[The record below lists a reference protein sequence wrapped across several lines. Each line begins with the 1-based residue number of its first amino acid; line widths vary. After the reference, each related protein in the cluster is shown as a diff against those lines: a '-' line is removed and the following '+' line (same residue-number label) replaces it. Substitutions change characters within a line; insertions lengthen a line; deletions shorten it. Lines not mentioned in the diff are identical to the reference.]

1 MTQRNTAGAG
11 SSRRRGRL
19 VILLLLC
26 VAVVLAVWGIVER
39 AVHYGTLQDQADDLA
54 RARVTLISPQ
64 PGPATR
70 HLDLPANL
78 AAWYQAP
85 IYAQVSG
92 YVKMWYKDYGAHVKA
107 GDLLAE
113 ISTPSLDA
121 QYEAAKANYN
131 VVLARYKLAV
141 ITAKRWADLRDTQA
155 VSRQEVDVQA
165 ANAAAQKAQVD
176 QAQHEVERYEALEN
190 FKRIVAPFDGIV
202 TSRLVNVGD
211 YVNAGGGDLNSR
223 GNASELFTVADT
235 HRMRVFV
242 SVPQDY
248 AAVISDKLDAE
259 LTLPQFPHRV
269 YKASFLATAQAFNAA
284 TRTVTTELELGNEDG
299 SLWPDSY
306 ATAHFKAPGDPGVLI
321 VPVNSLI
328 FRAQGTQLATVIND
342 HIHLIDVKTGINY
355 GMTIQILGGIAASDK
370 IVANPTADMLEGDAV
385 KVVPSTRGY
394 NDVTAA
400 PRKNVAPK
408 PHVEHA
414 IPEGD
419 DGAEET
425 GARR

>member
-1 MTQRNTAGAG
+1 MTQHQKPGAEPN
-11 SSRRRGRL
+11 RKRGRF
-19 VILLLLC
+19 VILI
-26 VAVVLAVWGIVER
+26 VLAIALVVAAWGIIER
-39 AVHYGTLQDQADDLA
+39 RLHYSSLEKEADDNA
-54 RARVTLISPQ
+54 RARVSLIHPQ
-64 PGPATR
+64 PGPAER

-92 YVKMWYKDYGAHVKA
+92 YVKMWYKDYGAHVKS

-131 VVLARYKLAV
+131 VVLARYRLAV

-176 QAQHEVERYEALEN
+176 QAQHEVERFEALEN

-223 GNASELFTVADT
+223 GSASELFTVADT

-248 AAVISDKLDAE
+248 AAVISDKLAAT
-259 LTLPQFPHRV
+259 LTLPQFPGRV
-269 YKASFLATAQAFNAA
+269 YKASFLATAQAFSPA

-306 ATAHFKAPGDPGVLI
+306 ATAHFTAPGEPGVLI
-321 VPVNSLI
+321 VPVNALL
-328 FRAQGTQLATVIND
+328 FRAQGTQLATVIDNRV
-342 HIHLIDVKTGINY
+342 HLIDVKTGINY
-355 GMTIQILGGIAASDK
+355 GMTIQILGGISEKDE
-370 IVANPTADMLEGDAV
+370 IVANPTADMLEGDEV
-385 KVVPSTRGY
+385 KVVSPTRGY

-400 PRKNVAPK
+400 PRKNVAPV
-408 PHVEHA
+408 PRPSQLE
-414 IPEGD
+414 EG
-419 DGAEET
+419 ESSSES

>member
-1 MTQRNTAGAG
+1 MTQHQNPGAEPN
-11 SSRRRGRL
+11 RKRGRL
-19 VILLLLC
+19 VILIVLGVALLI
-26 VAVVLAVWGIVER
+26 AAWGILGR
-39 AVHYGTLQDQADDLA
+39 SMHYSSLEQEADDNA
-54 RARVTLISPQ
+54 RARVSLINPQ
-64 PGPATR
+64 PGPAVR

-92 YVKMWYKDYGAHVKA
+92 YVKMWYKDYGAHVKS

-176 QAQHEVERYEALEN
+176 QAQHEVERFEALEN

-211 YVNAGGGDLNSR
+211 YVNAGGGDLNAR
-223 GNASELFTVADT
+223 GSASELFTVADT

-248 AAVISDKLDAE
+248 AAVISDKLAAN
-259 LTLPQFPHRV
+259 LTLPQFPGRV
-269 YKASFLATAQAFNAA
+269 YKASFLATAQAFSPA

-299 SLWPDSY
+299 TLWPDSY
-306 ATAHFKAPGDPGVLI
+306 ATAHFTAPGEPGVLI
-321 VPVNSLI
+321 VPVNALI
-328 FRAQGTQLATVIND
+328 FRAQGTQLATIVDNRV
-342 HIHLIDVKTGINY
+342 HLIDVKTGINY
-355 GMTIQILGGIAASDK
+355 GMTIQILGGIEAKDQ
-370 IVANPTADMLEGDAV
+370 IVANPTADMLEGDEV
-385 KVVPSTRGY
+385 KVVGATRGY

-400 PRKNVAPK
+400 PRKNVAPAPK
-408 PHVEHA
+408 SVS
-414 IPEGD
+414 PEDD
-419 DGAEET
+419 DGGNEN